1 MMTRKDYVSTAEIL
15 NKATDKLNPSFNKI
29 VSDFIVMFKNDNPRF
44 DANRFIDA
52 VFKEVN

>member
-1 MMTRKDYVSTAEIL
+1 MTRKDYISTAEIL
-15 NKATDKLNPSFNKI
+15 NKATDKLSPSFNKI
-29 VSDFIVMFKNDNPRF
+29 VSDFVVMFKNDNPRF